1 LTSATRLIRTD
12 VGAAA
17 TSKSDFMNKIS
28 LYLGLGMA
36 LAAEAH
42 LRQFASEQVH
52 VKADVA

>member
-1 LTSATRLIRTD
+1 MD